1 MFIPT
6 TPKEIQQLGWDQLDV
21 ILITGDSYVD
31 SPFIGVAVIGKILLE
46 AGYKVGIIGQPDPQ
60 TADITRLGEPKLF
73 WGVTGGA
80 IDSMVANYTAT
91 KRPKKSDDMTA
102 GGENNR
108 RPNRASII
116 YTNLIRRHFKNTVPI
131 VLGGVEASL
140 RRVAHYDFWSDRL
153 RKSILFNAKADI
165 LIYGMADQTILDL
178 AATLKSGEDYRNL
191 SGICYIS
198 PDPHPT
204 YLELPS
210 FKEVVADKH
219 AFIDMFHIFYQ
230 NNDPLTAQGLYQ
242 QQDSRYLIQNP
253 PAAHISQ
260 ETLDHVHAL
269 DFERAP
275 HPFYAPQGP
284 VKALDTIQFSVASH
298 RGCFGECN
306 FCSIAVH
313 QGRTVQW
320 RSENSI
326 LREVRE
332 MAQNPDFKGIVTD
345 IGGPTANMYGFECQK
360 KLKSGVCDDK
370 RCLAPEICPALKIDH
385 GPQRRLLQ
393 KLRKINGVKKIFVGS
408 GVRYDLV
415 LADEK
420 HGFPYLQDVVRNHT
434 SGQMKIA
441 PEHTENR
448 VLKQMGKPGKR
459 PLTTF
464 RDLFYKLTERAKKK
478 QFLTYYLIAAH
489 PGCTDRDMDAAK
501 KFASQQLKIN
511 PEQVQIFTPLP
522 STYSTLMYYTE
533 MDPFTREPIFVEKN
547 IRRKEKQKAIL
558 TSKENRKA
566 AKISR
571 TGSHP
576 GRRRKPGRRPKSRP
590 RKRKR

>member
-6 TPKEIQQLGWDQLDV
+6 TPSELQQLGWDQLDV

-31 SPFIGVAVIGKILLE
+31 SPFIGIAVIGKILLA
-46 AGYKVGIIGQPDPQ
+46 AGYRVGIIGQPDVDSD
-60 TADITRLGEPKLF
+60 DITRLGEPKLF

-91 KRPKKSDDMTA
+91 KRPKKSDDMTS
-102 GGENNR
+102 GGQNDR
-108 RPNRASII
+108 RPNRAAIV
-116 YTNLIRRHFKNTVPI
+116 YPNLIRRNFKNTVPI

-140 RRVAHYDFWSDRL
+140 RRVVHYDFWSDSL

-178 AATLKSGEDYRNL
+178 AAHLKSKGDYREL
-191 SGICYIS
+191 RGICYIS
-198 PDPHPT
+198 PDPNPN

-210 FKEVVADKH
+210 YDEVVADKN
-219 AFIDMFHIFYQ
+219 AFIDMFHTFYQ
-230 NNDPLTAQGLYQ
+230 NNDPLTAQGLCQ
-242 QQDSRYLIQNP
+242 RQDGRYLIQNP
-253 PAAHISQ
+253 PADHISQ
-260 ETLDHVHAL
+260 AALDRIHAL
-269 DFERAP
+269 GYERAQ
-275 HPFYAPQGP
+275 HPFHAQQGA
-284 VKALDTIQFSVASH
+284 VKALDTIRYSVASH
-298 RGCFGECN
+298 RGCYGECN

-320 RSENSI
+320 RSEGSI
-326 LREVRE
+326 LTEVRE
-332 MAQNPDFKGIVTD
+332 IAQDPDFKGIVTD

-360 KLKSGVCDDK
+360 KLKSGVCDHK
-370 RCLAPEICPALKIDH
+370 RCLSPEICPALKIDH

-393 KLRKINGVKKIFVGS
+393 KLRKIKGVKKIFVGS
-408 GVRYDLV
+408 GVRYDMV
-415 LADEK
+415 LADQK
-420 HGFPYLQDVVRNHT
+420 QGFPYLQDVIRNHT

-448 VLKQMGKPGKR
+448 VLKWMGKPGKQ
-459 PLTTF
+459 PLTKF
-464 RDLFYKLTERAKKK
+464 RDLFYQLTERANKK

-501 KFASQQLKIN
+501 RFASQQLKIN

-547 IRRKEKQKAIL
+547 IRRKEKQKEIL
-558 TSKENRKA
+558 TAPR
-566 AKISR
+566 R
-571 TGSHP
+571 TS
-576 GRRRKPGRRPKSRP
+576 RPKTGPPRPHSNRRP
-590 RKRKR
+590 RKKFRGKKRK